1 MIVTKVEAEGKS
13 IIWYCGGVCPSIGG
27 HGGLWTQEVAFVR

>member
-13 IIWYCGGVCPSIGG
+13 IIWYCGGVCPSVGRLGG
-27 HGGLWTQEVAFVR
+27 PWTQETPFVC